1 MEVAQW
7 WNANRRSATNVALS
21 AGLALTKLLNK
32 RCSVAVAHEV
42 AAFSRAIA
50 QVDRSH
56 PPGEGAFD
64 PGWPQTYIP
73 GRRSEAGGFSELH
86 MKLTTSI

>member
-1 MEVAQW
+1 MVERKQALRYQCSFISRASTHEVA
-7 WNANRRSATNVALS
+7 
-21 AGLALTKLLNK
+21 K

-73 GRRSEAGGFSELH
+73 GRQSEAGGFSELH